1 MSFIAGTGELKR
13 NAMITYVNVGEGE
26 TPTWEAVGVKI
37 EDSSIEFNP
46 ETNQITDILGINHAT
61 VEKLQPQQSF
71 DPFTIRKES
80 KLAEKLFDIVAIQK
94 DTTLLSQFEVMI
106 VYAFAGS
113 EGKYTADK
121 QTGCTIV
128 ANSLG
133 GSNTLDM
140 PIEIYYS
147 NNSTIGYV
155 ADIKNPT
162 FTAGTAA

>member
-13 NAMITYVNVGEGE
+13 NAMITYVNVGEGSSPE
-26 TPTWEAVGVKI
+26 WEAVGVKV

-46 ETNQITDILGINHAT
+46 ETNSITDILGINHTT
-61 VEKLQPQQSF
+61 VGKMQPQQSF

-80 KLAEKLFDIVAIQK
+80 KLAEKLFQIVVIEK
-94 DTTLLSQFEVMI
+94 DTTKLSQFEVMV
-106 VYAFAGS
+106 VYYFDGA
-113 EGKYTADK
+113 EGAYTADK

-133 GSNTLDM
+133 GSSTLDM

-147 NNSTIGYV
+147 NNSVMGTV

-162 FTAGTAA
+162 FTAGDAA